1 MTLITKIINAM
12 KFKHLPR
19 VITTAQVKQWVI
31 ERSIVND
38 DGYLYAAASIDAILS
53 NSDIANSFSTNSN
66 MKMLS
71 SRRIEHGKKE
81 YWFDKDAVRPLV
93 TKKKH

>member
-1 MTLITKIINAM
+1 M
-12 KFKHLPR
+12 KFKQLPR
-19 VITTAQVKQWVI
+19 EVTTAQVKQWVVAK
-31 ERSIVND
+31 SIVND

-71 SRRIEHGKKE
+71 SRRIENGKKE
-81 YWFDKDAVRPLV
+81 YWFNEDAVRPLV